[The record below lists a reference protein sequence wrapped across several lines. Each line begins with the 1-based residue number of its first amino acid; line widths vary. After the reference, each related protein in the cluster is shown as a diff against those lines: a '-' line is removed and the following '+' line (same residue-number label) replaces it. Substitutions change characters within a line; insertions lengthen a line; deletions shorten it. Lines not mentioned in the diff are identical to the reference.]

1 MRKTMKNLKK
11 KEGFTIVELLTV
23 MSIII
28 ILISIL
34 VPAMNKA
41 RQFAKEV
48 LQKNQFK
55 AINSGLEMFRNDF
68 DEYPESSY
76 DTSSTV
82 AGTTFAY
89 CGAMKLAEAMM
100 GQDLI
105 GFHPYSRFRSD
116 YKDGQG
122 KLLYD
127 ENPIDPIYPDD
138 YNQQFRKGPYLE
150 LGNANIHRLWNV
162 YGGGNDGPPQLL
174 PNSEFSTMA
183 FVLCDAYTNVE
194 NNSPTGKTYI
204 GMPVLYYRAN
214 TTGNG
219 HPHFIGNDPV
229 SGPAGQPAPTPGPTN
244 YYNYLDNDALVQL
257 GMPWLKNPL
266 VGHLMD
272 STAKLTRYNDPPMNQ
287 SNAYFFYH
295 NTYDEDVPLPQG
307 RPHRSDSFIL
317 LSAGLDGEYGTS
329 DDITNFPQ

>member
-1 MRKTMKNLKK
+1 MKNLKK

-122 KLLYD
+122 RDLYD
-127 ENPIDPIYPDD
+127 DDPTDYQYPDD
-138 YNQQFRKGPYLE
+138 YNQQFRKGQ

-183 FVLCDAYTNVE
+183 FVLCDVYTNVE

-219 HPHFIGNDPV
+219 HPHFINNDPA
-229 SGPAGQPAPTPGPTN
+229 SGMAGQPAPTPGPAN

-257 GMPWLKNPL
+257 GMPWLQNPAI
-266 VGHLMD
+266 GHLMD
-272 STAKLTRYNDPPMNQ
+272 STGKLTRYNDSPMNQ

-295 NTYDEDVPLPQG
+295 NTYNEDVPLPQG
-307 RPHRSDSFIL
+307 RPHRSNSFIL

>member
-1 MRKTMKNLKK
+1 
-11 KEGFTIVELLTV
+11 
-23 MSIII
+23 
-28 ILISIL
+28 
-34 VPAMNKA
+34 
-41 RQFAKEV
+41 
-48 LQKNQFK
+48 
-55 AINSGLEMFRNDF
+55 
-68 DEYPESSY
+68 
-76 DTSSTV
+76 
-82 AGTTFAY
+82 
-89 CGAMKLAEAMM
+89 
-100 GQDLI
+100 
-105 GFHPYSRFRSD
+105 
-116 YKDGQG
+116 
-122 KLLYD
+122 
-127 ENPIDPIYPDD
+127 
-138 YNQQFRKGPYLE
+138 
-150 LGNANIHRLWNV
+150 
-162 YGGGNDGPPQLL
+162 
-174 PNSEFSTMA
+174 MA